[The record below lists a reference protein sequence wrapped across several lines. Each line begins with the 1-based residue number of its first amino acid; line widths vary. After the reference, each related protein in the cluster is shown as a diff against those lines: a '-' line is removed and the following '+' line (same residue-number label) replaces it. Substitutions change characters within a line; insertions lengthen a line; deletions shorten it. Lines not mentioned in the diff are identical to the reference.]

1 MLDGAMLVWF
11 VLTGVS
17 LILLL
22 IDLLINSP
30 VSWVQKLAWF
40 LVVCYTGPVGLIAYL
55 YACRRPFKGGHDA
68 ATKAWWKQGINSEV
82 HCLAGD
88 ATGIIIAASIVPAFA
103 LANGWDIV
111 IEYAAGFICG
121 LFIFQAL
128 MMIGMFNGNYFM
140 AVRKTFFSEAV
151 SMNFVMTGMIPTMV
165 LLAAVWPDSME
176 PTAWDFWFRMSM
188 ASIVGGIFAFPINA
202 WLVAKKLKHGCMTL
216 PGADGAPA
224 PKMGHAATEP
234 AMDMA
239 HAGHDMSKMEHA
251 GHDMSKME
259 HEGHDMSK
267 MEHAGH
273 DMSKMDMEMPGMEH
287 GEHAM
292 GSISLGAQFA
302 WVIGTLALVVLATYI
317 THFFTPIT
325 F

>member
-1 MLDGAMLVWF
+1 MLDGGMLIWF

-17 LILLL
+17 LLLL
-22 IDLLINSP
+22 VIDLVGNSP

-40 LVVCYTGPVGLIAYL
+40 LVVCYTGPIGLIAYL

-103 LANGWDIV
+103 ITNGWDIV

-128 MMIGMFNGNYFM
+128 MMIKMFNGNYFM
-140 AVRKTFFSEAV
+140 AVRKTFFAEAV
-151 SMNFVMTGMIPTMV
+151 SMNFVMAGMIPTMV
-165 LLAAVWPDSME
+165 LLAAVWPESME
-176 PTAWDFWFRMSM
+176 PTAWVFWFRMSL
-188 ASIVGGIFAFPINA
+188 ASIAGGILAFPINA
-202 WLVAKKLKHGCMTL
+202 WLVHKKLKHGCMTL
-216 PGADGAPA
+216 PGADGAAA

-234 AMDMA
+234 TMDM
-239 HAGHDMSKMEHA
+239 S
-251 GHDMSKME
+251 
-259 HEGHDMSK
+259 
-267 MEHAGH
+267 HAGH
-273 DMSKMDMEMPGMEH
+273 DMSKMDNDMPKMDHDMAGMDHDMPKMDHDMSKMDPDMAGMDH
-287 GEHAM
+287 GNHEM
-292 GSISLGAQFA
+292 GSISFAAQCV
-302 WVIGTLALVVLATYI
+302 WVVLTFALVVAATYI
-317 THFFTPIT
+317 THFFTPVT